1 MRKYVFIAIVTLLL
15 TSCQEVPFYERN
27 SAIPKQLWDSSYKP
41 QFQVEVENKEDR
53 FDLFFNIRHTA
64 YYPYSNFSFY
74 IEQKQLQQDSIIR
87 SEIKLAESDGRW
99 LGNSAGNLYGQTVL
113 LRENFTFP
121 DTGKYVFSVGQAMRE
136 NPLRGINDVGIKI
149 IKR

>member
-1 MRKYVFIAIVTLLL
+1 
-15 TSCQEVPFYERN
+15 
-27 SAIPKQLWDSSYKP
+27 
-41 QFQVEVENKEDR
+41 
-53 FDLFFNIRHTA
+53 
-64 YYPYSNFSFY
+64 
-74 IEQKQLQQDSIIR
+74 
-87 SEIKLAESDGRW
+87 LAESDGRW

-121 DTGKYVFSVGQAMRE
+121 DTGKYVFSVGQSMRE

>member
-1 MRKYVFIAIVTLLL
+1 
-15 TSCQEVPFYERN
+15 
-27 SAIPKQLWDSSYKP
+27 
-41 QFQVEVENKEDR
+41 
-53 FDLFFNIRHTA
+53 
-64 YYPYSNFSFY
+64 
-74 IEQKQLQQDSIIR
+74 
-87 SEIKLAESDGRW
+87 

-121 DTGKYVFSVGQAMRE
+121 DTGKYVFSVGQSMRE